1 MSNTITYKN
10 YIGSVEFS
18 EEDSLFYGKV
28 LGIKSLIS
36 YEGNTAAEL
45 VNDFHC
51 AVDDYLE
58 TCKSEGIKPEVSNI
72 VDPYFGSGYY
82 KPVRQNKTWMHLPD
96 RCLKS
101 GDFSGHFPVPHTRDM
116 SGSYTQAYKLSVNVS
131 GI

>member
-36 YEGNTAAEL
+36 YEGNTATEL

-58 TCKSEGIKPEVSNI
+58 TCRSEGIKPEVSHI
-72 VDPYFGSGYY
+72 PDPYFGSDYY
-82 KPVRQNKTWMHLPD
+82 KPVRQNKTWMHLPS
-96 RCLKS
+96 RCLMS
-101 GDFSGHFPVPHTRDM
+101 SNSSANFPVPYIHNT
-116 SGSYTQAYKLSVNVS
+116 SIASYTLRHTNFV
-131 GI
+131 

>member
-36 YEGNTAAEL
+36 YEGNTATEL

-51 AVDDYLE
+51 AVDDYHGNLQKRRHKARGF
-58 TCKSEGIKPEVSNI
+58 T
-72 VDPYFGSGYY
+72 
-82 KPVRQNKTWMHLPD
+82 
-96 RCLKS
+96 
-101 GDFSGHFPVPHTRDM
+101 HT
-116 SGSYTQAYKLSVNVS
+116 
-131 GI
+131 

>member
-36 YEGNTAAEL
+36 YEGNTATEL

-58 TCKSEGIKPEVSNI
+58 TCRSEGIKPEVSHI
-72 VDPYFGSGYY
+72 PDPYFGSDYY
-82 KPVRQNKTWMHLPD
+82 KPVRQNKTWMHLPS
-96 RCLKS
+96 RCL
-101 GDFSGHFPVPHTRDM
+101 M
-116 SGSYTQAYKLSVNVS
+116 SGNSSANFPRL
-131 GI
+131 